1 MAPAAELRGE
11 TWTGRTHGGL
21 PMTVAAGTARPVGE
35 VQALLDL
42 ALVMAESDDVEAIV
56 ELAGAAVPTLAAAT
70 CLGVRGPSDPADTSP
85 GTVEYPLRTTSLDH
99 GVLVVAAERPLA
111 PEEDRL
117 LRLLAQQTAVALSG
131 VRRMAKHRKDAY
143 ELARANVAL
152 SRLVDELRRTVEIHA
167 RLDEVAT
174 SGAGAAA
181 LAATLHAVTG
191 FPVAVEDGYGNL
203 QASAQGDPP
212 APGVA
217 VGRAEREPIVR
228 TLLRTR
234 KPTRVG
240 PWIVVLAAPRYD
252 VVGLLSL
259 YDPDGAAGK
268 FELLALE
275 HGATVLAVELARLS
289 SVVEAEHRVG
299 RDLLEDLVTGRDQH
313 SALPRAQAF
322 GFDLN
327 RPHRIALACPAAELG
342 GDAAL
347 AAVRRAARETGVDLI
362 AAGRPEGVLLLA
374 AGDPPWERF
383 RLALDAEGG
392 DPAASASGSA
402 AARWRLAL
410 GGPCGAP
417 ADAPRSYR
425 EANLT
430 RALQRSPTAAAVL
443 AWEDLGV
450 YRILSSLDDV
460 GALERLVAEQLGP
473 LLDHDA
479 ERGSQLVETLHR
491 YLESGG
497 SPTMTAKA
505 LFVHASTVKYR
516 LTRIREVGG
525 YDLSQPATRFALQ
538 LATEAWHVLC
548 ALRETVPPE
557 SGRASP

>member
-1 MAPAAELRGE
+1 
-11 TWTGRTHGGL
+11 
-21 PMTVAAGTARPVGE
+21 MTVAAAGTARPTGE

-42 ALVMAESDDVEAIV
+42 AVVMAESDDVDAIV
-56 ELAGAAVPTLAAAT
+56 ELAAAAVPTLAPAT
-70 CLGVRGPSDPADTSP
+70 CLGLRSPSEPEPPGDPEPDAGT
-85 GTVEYPLRTTSLDH
+85 GTVEYPVRTTSLDH
-99 GVLVVAAERPLA
+99 GVLVVAAERSLT

-131 VRRMAKHRKDAY
+131 ARRMAAHRKDAY

-167 RLDEVAT
+167 RLDGVAT
-174 SGAGAAA
+174 SGAGPEA

-203 QASAQGDPP
+203 QASAPGEPP
-212 APGVA
+212 TAGIA
-217 VGRAEREPIVR
+217 AGRQDREQIIR

-234 KPTRVG
+234 KATRVG
-240 PWIVVLAAPRYD
+240 PWIAVLAAPRYD

-289 SVVEAEHRVG
+289 SVVEAEQRVG
-299 RDLLEDLVTGRDQH
+299 RDLLEDLVTGRDQR

-327 RPHRIALACPAAELG
+327 RPHRIAVAWPATDVPGE
-342 GDAAL
+342 AAL
-347 AAVRRAARETGVDLI
+347 SAARRAARETGVDLI
-362 AAGRPEGVLLLA
+362 AAGRPDGVLLLA
-374 AGDPPWERF
+374 TGDPPWERF
-383 RLALDAEGG
+383 RLALDADSSDAGG
-392 DPAASASGSA
+392 TPI
-402 AARWRLAL
+402 RWRLAL
-410 GGPCGAP
+410 GGPCRAP

-425 EANLT
+425 EALLT
-430 RALQRSPTAAAVL
+430 RALQRSPSAAPVL
-443 AWEDLGV
+443 AWESLGV

-460 GALERLVAEQLGP
+460 GALERLVTEQLGP

-479 ERGSQLVETLHR
+479 ERGSQLVETLHH

-497 SPTMTAKA
+497 SPAMTAKA

-516 LTRIREVGG
+516 LTRIRDVGG
-525 YDLSQPATRFALQ
+525 YDLSQPSTRFALQ
-538 LATEAWHVLC
+538 LATQAWQVLS
-548 ALRETVPPE
+548 ALREVVP
-557 SGRASP
+557 ASP